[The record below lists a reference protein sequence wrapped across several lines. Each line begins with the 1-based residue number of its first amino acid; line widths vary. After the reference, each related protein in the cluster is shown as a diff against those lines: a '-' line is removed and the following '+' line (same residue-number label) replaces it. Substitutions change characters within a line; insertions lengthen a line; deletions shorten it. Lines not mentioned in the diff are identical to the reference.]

1 MQACWAG
8 FAYLRQ
14 ARPAIGHRRNEKVK
28 TVLGC
33 IADDFTG
40 ATDLAGLLARSGV
53 RVSLRMGVPSEPPTD
68 NAAFEVIALKS
79 RTAPVAEAIAE
90 TRAAMAWLK
99 AAGAQRFFWKYC
111 STFDSTSDGNIG
123 PVAEALMADLGTD
136 QTIYCPAFP
145 ENGRSIFM
153 GNLFVGQQPLAES
166 PMKDHPLTPMR
177 DSNLMRLLEPQVT
190 KPVGLANH
198 LTVAQ
203 GADALASQLETL
215 KEQGVA
221 HVVVDAVSDADLVI
235 IAKACRDMPLLTG
248 GSAVAMPLPAL
259 YLADGLLSA
268 DAQKTPRPDL
278 GAGTIALSG
287 SCSAMTNA
295 QVADYI
301 SRGAPAF
308 QLDPLEL
315 AENGPQAALDWL
327 ATQSMDDG
335 PLIYATANPDSVSAA
350 QAKLGV
356 VAAGELVEAALSACA
371 VAARDM
377 GARRVIVA
385 GGETSGA
392 VTKALGVTQLDIG
405 PEIAPGVPW
414 TYCTSA
420 GHQIA
425 LTLKSG
431 NFGTETFF
439 SNAQTRLDAA

>member
-1 MQACWAG
+1 MT
-8 FAYLRQ
+8 
-14 ARPAIGHRRNEKVK
+14 

-53 RVSLRMGVPSEPPTD
+53 RVSLRIGVPEAPPADT
-68 NAAFEVIALKS
+68 AAFEVIALKS
-79 RTAPVAEAIAE
+79 RTAPVAEAVAE
-90 TRAAMAWLK
+90 TRAALRWLQ

-111 STFDSTSDGNIG
+111 STFDSTPQGNIG

-177 DSNLMRLLEPQVT
+177 DSNLMRLLAPQVT
-190 KPVGLANH
+190 RPVGLADR

-203 GADALASQLETL
+203 GAEALRARLAELAAEGT
-215 KEQGVA
+215 A
-221 HVVVDAVSDADLVI
+221 HVIVDAVANADLEVI
-235 IAKACRDMPLLTG
+235 AQACRDMPLMTG
-248 GSAVAMPLPAL
+248 GSAVAMPLPGL
-259 YLADGLLSA
+259 YLADGTLAA
-268 DAQKTPRPDL
+268 DAPKAVAPQLK
-278 GAGTIALSG
+278 AATIVLSG

-295 QVADYI
+295 QVADYLA
-301 SRGAPAF
+301 RGAPAY
-308 QLDPLEL
+308 QLDPLSV
-315 AENGPQAALDWL
+315 AETGAQPALNWL
-327 ATQSMDDG
+327 ADQDLDRA
-335 PLIYATANPDSVSAA
+335 PLIYATADPASVRTA
-350 QAKLGV
+350 QARLGV
-356 VAAGELVEAALSACA
+356 AAAGEMIEATLSACA
-371 VAARDM
+371 VAARDA

-405 PEIAPGVPW
+405 AEIAPGVPW

-420 GHQIA
+420 GHRMA

-431 NFGTETFF
+431 NFGAETFF
-439 SNAQTRLDAA
+439 TDAQEAL

>member
-1 MQACWAG
+1 MT
-8 FAYLRQ
+8 
-14 ARPAIGHRRNEKVK
+14 

-53 RVSLRMGVPSEPPTD
+53 RVSLHMGVPSEPPSDT
-68 NAAFEVIALKS
+68 AAFEVIALKS
-79 RTAPVAEAIAE
+79 RTAPVAEAVAE
-90 TRAAMAWLK
+90 TRAALAWLQ
-99 AAGAQRFFWKYC
+99 AAGATRFFWKYC
-111 STFDSTSDGNIG
+111 STFDSTPTGNIG

-190 KPVGLANH
+190 KPVGLADR

-203 GADALASQLETL
+203 GAEALRGALATL
-215 KEQGVA
+215 KDKGVA
-221 HVVVDAVSDADLVI
+221 HVVVDAVANADLTVI
-235 IAKACRDMPLLTG
+235 AEACRDMPLMTG

-259 YLADGLLSA
+259 YLADGTLSA
-268 DAQKTPRPDL
+268 DAPKVAHPNLDR
-278 GAGTIALSG
+278 GTIVLSG

-295 QVADYI
+295 QVANYI
-301 SRGAPAF
+301 SKGAAAF
-308 QLDPLEL
+308 QLDPLSL
-315 AENGPQAALDWL
+315 AENGSQGALDWL
-327 ATQSMDDG
+327 AAQDMTKA
-335 PLIYATANPDSVSAA
+335 PLIYATADPASVRAA
-350 QAKLGV
+350 QEKLGV
-356 VAAGELVEAALSACA
+356 AAAGEIIETALSACA
-371 VAARDM
+371 VAARDA
-377 GARRVIVA
+377 GARRIIVA

-405 PEIAPGVPW
+405 AEIAPGVPW
-414 TYCTSA
+414 TYCTSG

-431 NFGTETFF
+431 NFGAETFF
-439 SNAQTRLDAA
+439 TDAQTKLDAP